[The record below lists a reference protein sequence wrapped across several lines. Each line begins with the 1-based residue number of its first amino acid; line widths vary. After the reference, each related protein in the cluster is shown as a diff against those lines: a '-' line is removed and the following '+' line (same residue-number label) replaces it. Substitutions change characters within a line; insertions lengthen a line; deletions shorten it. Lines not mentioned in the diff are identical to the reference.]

1 LGEQAGAWWQVDW
14 TVAQSINSV
23 VLCDRPNGT
32 DQWKSG
38 TISFSDGSS
47 VGHGNLDNG
56 GAPLTVNF
64 AMKTGITWMRITST
78 NGTGLNIG
86 LCEVEGYSLTYQM
99 YSQAQGHIGPLV
111 VAFAQANARIKAV
124 GTTQFGQAQIRVK
137 QITPRFAQANASIKP
152 RLGHAHALAYMKH
165 IERDNWAQA
174 RAQIRQFNR
183 VRVGQTQAWIDQDSA
198 WKHGLALAYIA
209 RKQGYS
215 NAQAKIWNRKPH
227 AQAQAY
233 IEQTLNAHGQAQTW
247 IERTH
252 VGHAQAAALMNI
264 FGLAQAQARIYSFL
278 TLKYA
283 QAQALIPGVYRAHAQ
298 AQAHLAFQRL
308 GNHAQ
313 ANAKIRMRARG
324 YAQAQ
329 GTLKGSMRAYG
340 QSGALISRH
349 QGFGQARAYVF
360 AGIVFDNGQAIEER
374 VNPRTQIRWAKTYT
388 LRPVAL
394 GTNPVAA
401 DIPEINAGE
410 VVVPWQ
416 VSGPD
421 AVTIVARTPP
431 DGFRTGYPA
440 VSVSDWNYWVIYS
453 DAGSLQTDE
462 YRRINSFLFSTADII
477 EDRNEYEIVN
487 VKAFMVSQTD
497 TSERWPPTIDWYH
510 TGQNKAYFGKTLT
523 SIVNRPTLYL
533 DSTAPPWDTRGWTWE
548 ELDNISITA
557 SAREGNFGEGAAFT
571 YVLFIWLE
579 VTIQSIAGSSAFL
592 LQPHRDTHE
601 KEFNPVPPTRVFHDE
616 GNDLLSLDIRQ
627 VQSLEGLLGVG
638 VGTALSSNAAITG
651 DWTFTNNEIFSKIIV
666 PKANL
671 QRLRFRAINRP
682 SNPEIGWV
690 YYDIGNQ
697 QLWYYA
703 EDGWKAFAFE
713 GMYGYPMTPK
723 GYAQAHSWIKSK
735 PFAHAQTQARIIQK
749 YPKHG
754 QAQAW
759 IRHVKGHGQAQG
771 KILAPVTVFTYG
783 QSGALINARFG
794 RAQAQGLIS
803 NKMGFG
809 QARALINSNHKIATG
824 QALGTIT
831 VPTAMYVY
839 FVPTA
844 GQYNNGLITMYVYF
858 VPTGGQAYNSLAA
871 MYLYADVDS
880 FIPTYFGFP
889 TAQAAADIDSIYF
902 LVTRVQVAQGQGYI
916 VYPTGLAQ
924 AQARIKTTY
933 AAHAQAQAKI

>member
-1 LGEQAGAWWQVDW
+1 MATFNAH
-14 TVAQSINSV
+14 A
-23 VLCDRPNGT
+23 
-32 DQWKSG
+32 
-38 TISFSDGSS
+38 
-47 VGHGNLDNG
+47 
-56 GAPLTVNF
+56 
-64 AMKTGITWMRITST
+64 
-78 NGTGLNIG
+78 
-86 LCEVEGYSLTYQM
+86 
-99 YSQAQGHIGPLV
+99 QAQTDIKATSKRYAQTQAKLR
-111 VAFAQANARIKAV
+111 AFGVTRHAQAAASIKHSGQASAQARIK
-124 GTTQFGQAQIRVK
+124 R
-137 QITPRFAQANASIKP
+137 
-152 RLGHAHALAYMKH
+152 

-174 RAQIRQFNR
+174 RAEIRQFNR
-183 VRVGQTQAWIDQDSA
+183 GRFGQTQAWIDQDSA

-215 NAQAKIWNRKPH
+215 NAQAKIWDRKPH

-233 IEQTLNAHGQAQTW
+233 IEQTLNAYSQAQTW
-247 IERTH
+247 IERTYF
-252 VGHAQAAALMNI
+252 GHAQAAALMNI

-278 TLKYA
+278 TLKYG
-283 QAQALIPGVYRAHAQ
+283 QANALIPAVFLVHAQ

-360 AGIVFDNGQAIEER
+360 AGIVFDNAQAIEER
-374 VNPRTQIRWAKTYT
+374 VNPKTQIRWAKTYT
-388 LRPVAL
+388 LRPIAL
-394 GTNPVAA
+394 GTTPVAA
-401 DIPEINAGE
+401 NIPEINIADE
-410 VVVPWQ
+410 VVAPWQ
-416 VSGPD
+416 ISGPD
-421 AVTIVARTPP
+421 AVSIVARTPP
-431 DGFRTGYPA
+431 DGFRTGYPS
-440 VSVSDWNYWVIYS
+440 VSVGDWNYWVIYS

-462 YRRINSFLFSTADII
+462 YRRINSFLFSTSEII
-477 EDRNEYEIVN
+477 EDRDEYEIVN
-487 VKAFMVSQTD
+487 VKAFMVAQQD
-497 TSERWPPTIDWYH
+497 TAERWPPTLDWYH

-523 SIVNRPTLYL
+523 SSVNRPTLYL

-548 ELDNISITA
+548 ELDRISVTA

-579 VTIQSIAGSSAFL
+579 VTIQAIAGSSAFL

-616 GNDLLSLDIRQ
+616 GNDLLLLDIRQ
-627 VQSLEGLLGVG
+627 VQNLEGLLGTG
-638 VGTALSSNAAITG
+638 VGTTLSSNAVVAG
-651 DWTFTNNEIFSKIIV
+651 DWTFTNNELFSKIIV

-723 GYAQAHSWIKSK
+723 GYAQAQTWIKSK
-735 PFAHAQTQARIIQK
+735 PFGHA
-749 YPKHG
+749 
-754 QAQAW
+754 QAQARNTQKYAKHAQGRSN
-759 IRHVKGHGQAQG
+759 IVHIQGSGQALSVI
-771 KILAPVTVFTYG
+771 KTPTVYRYSA
-783 QSGALINARFG
+783 QAQALINARFG
-794 RAQAQGLIS
+794 FAQSKATII
-803 NKMGFG
+803 NEMGFG
-809 QARALINSNHKIATG
+809 QSAALINSIIKQSFG
-824 QALGTIT
+824 QALALIS
-831 VPTAMYVY
+831 PTRAMYVY
-839 FVPTA
+839 FAPTM
-844 GQYNNGLITMYVYF
+844 GQAITTVRAHYSYYFATMGQAINNVRATYVY
-858 VPTGGQAYNSLAA
+858 
-871 MYLYADVDS
+871 ADIDS

-902 LVTRVQVAQGQGYI
+902 LVTRIQVAQGQGYI

-924 AQARIKTTY
+924 AQAEI
-933 AAHAQAQAKI
+933 I